1 MTMQKNSYLL
11 VEHLILKGARKNY
24 EATFTEGLNIV
35 WGDMDS
41 GKSSILNLIDYCF
54 GGSNETLRYAE
65 ILANARVVYLQVDL
79 NGTRVTIERDLMDP
93 NGAVRVYSGKY
104 KDISE
109 TFPRLMSAFP
119 SVQMPDGWLSDFIL
133 ECLNIPRIKIKQ
145 SKRDD
150 ASADRLSI
158 RDLFKLMYL
167 KQTRVGS
174 DNLLDYA
181 NPPLFVKNVEIQKF
195 VYNIHNEA
203 LTTLRG
209 ELTEMASER
218 KALLL
223 ERDTVH
229 HFLKSVNIQAD
240 GDDEGF
246 ERQLTLKDEELDF
259 LSNTIQSLKD
269 DFKLSSSIATELKA
283 KLSELRFRYDR
294 VLAEIQETDEKKSN
308 YVQLRSTYKLDLE
321 NLTVAKHGKSVVG
334 HAVRGLT
341 SIACPLCETPLAISP
356 EDISGEELIA
366 TSKSYKNRLAG
377 VDEAIENL
385 LQKRLNLQEEANAIS
400 AALRDKTASYDRDNY
415 VEVSGLLKSVE
426 ALEAARAQLQT
437 EVATLHNTVSIR
449 RRFQDIERSLEHKD
463 AVIERIKRSIK
474 EIEDGATSLESVLV
488 DLSNNLSAHMCGS
501 GLRNVHGVYFDE
513 KFVPYF
519 RGLSYYKSTSG
530 GVRTVLS
537 IASFLARMEYLVLKG
552 GNLPPFLMID
562 TPGQNIGRN
571 HRLDEENA
579 DEEVSDPAI
588 YEKVYVGI
596 IKALELGRENSHRC
610 QIIVVD
616 NDLPKIL
623 SDEESFNLVKR
634 FSKSSKNFPPGL
646 IDDANVV

>member
-1 MTMQKNSYLL
+1 MT
-11 VEHLILKGARKNY
+11 KNY
-24 EATFTEGLNIV
+24 EATFAEGLNIV

-65 ILANARVVYLQVDL
+65 ISANARVVYLQVDL
-79 NGTRVTIERDLMDP
+79 NETRVTIERDLVDP

-104 KDISE
+104 SE
-109 TFPRLMSAFP
+109 IGEIFPRLMSASP
-119 SVQMPDGWLSDFIL
+119 SVKMPDGWLSDFIL
-133 ECLNIPRIKIKQ
+133 ECLNIPRVKIKQ

-195 VYNIHNEA
+195 VYNVHNEA

-209 ELTEMASER
+209 ELAEMASER
-218 KALLL
+218 KSLLA
-223 ERDTVH
+223 ERDAVQ
-229 HFLKSVNIQAD
+229 HFLASVNIQTD
-240 GDDEGF
+240 GDEEGF
-246 ERQLTLKDEELDF
+246 ERQLTLKDEELNF
-259 LSNTIQSLKD
+259 LGNTIQSLKD
-269 DFKLSSSIATELKA
+269 DFNLSSSIATELKA
-283 KLSELRFRYDR
+283 RLSELRFRYDR
-294 VLAEIQETDEKKSN
+294 VLGEIQETDAKKSN

-321 NLTVAKHGKSVVG
+321 NLTIARHGISVFG
-334 HAVRGLT
+334 HALRGLP
-341 SIACPLCETPLAISP
+341 SVACPLCETPLAISP

-366 TSKSYKNRLAG
+366 TSRSYKNRLAG
-377 VDEAIENL
+377 VDDAIEQL
-385 LQKRLNLQEEANAIS
+385 LQKRLILQEEANAIS
-400 AALRDKTASYDRDNY
+400 TALREQTASYDRDNY
-415 VEVSGLLKSVE
+415 VEISGLLKSIE
-426 ALEAARAQLQT
+426 ALESARAQLHT
-437 EVATLHNTVSIR
+437 EVATLHNTESIR
-449 RRFQDIERSLEHKD
+449 RRFQDIEQSLEHKD
-463 AVIERIKRSIK
+463 AVVERIKRSIK
-474 EIEDGATSLESVLV
+474 DIEDGATSLESVRA
-488 DLSNNLSAHMCGS
+488 DLSSSLSAYMHAS

-537 IASFLARMEYLVLKG
+537 IASFLARMEYLVCKG

-571 HRLDEENA
+571 HRLDEESV

-588 YEKVYVGI
+588 YEKVYTGI
-596 IKALELGRENSHRC
+596 IGALKVGRKNSRRC

-616 NDLPKIL
+616 NDLPKTL
-623 SDEESFNLVKR
+623 SGGESFHLVKR
-634 FSKSSKNFPPGL
+634 FSKSSKSFPPGL